1 MLRFVFEVACRL
13 WRWLRSIGAARPVI
27 LRRPAVFFLETVPMA
42 RAKFKAIVGEV
53 VGINIVTYQLV
64 VRKASDGSEVLRT
77 NAPESGGWVEFVVP
91 LLPDEQYEAYTLAVD
106 EDGDAG
112 ESPLTLFSTPANTIP
127 AIADAPTIEFI
138 GFVADEE

>member
-1 MLRFVFEVACRL
+1 
-13 WRWLRSIGAARPVI
+13 
-27 LRRPAVFFLETVPMA
+27 MA
-42 RAKFKAIVGEV
+42 RAKFKATVGEV

-77 NAPESGGWVEFVVP
+77 NAPESGGEVEFVVP
-91 LLPDEQYEAYTLAVD
+91 LLPDGQYEAYTLAVD

-112 ESPLTLFSTPANTIP
+112 ESPLTLFSTPANSVP
-127 AIADAPTIEFI
+127 SIADAPTVEFI